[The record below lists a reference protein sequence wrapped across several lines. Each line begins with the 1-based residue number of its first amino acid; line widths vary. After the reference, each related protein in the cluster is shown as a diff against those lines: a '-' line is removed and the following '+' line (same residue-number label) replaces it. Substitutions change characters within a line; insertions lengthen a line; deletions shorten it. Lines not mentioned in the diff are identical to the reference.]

1 MNRCACF
8 FNTTIAII
16 LVLPHQFHHICG
28 SPPLP
33 QSSIAGNWVDLP
45 ARHKAALEV
54 FVLNFLRFPTW
65 QILNL
70 TEMQTL
76 NKNSDQTFQRSPLL
90 PDINIVESP
99 CVGRRNRQGPLGLAA
114 YKLLAATRTLG
125 QRNTTLEISRTSFG
139 QCQQELIGGDLQCG
153 FFAPGGRP
161 QLNSAVI

>member
-1 MNRCACF
+1 MLVIPTPLLPLFLCF
-8 FNTTIAII
+8 LTSSTISAD
-16 LVLPHQFHHICG
+16 LLLCHNHQLLAFGQICQPG
-28 SPPLP
+28 TW
-33 QSSIAGNWVDLP
+33 AV
-45 ARHKAALEV
+45 LEV

-76 NKNSDQTFQRSPLL
+76 NKNSDQTLQRSPLL

-114 YKLLAATRTLG
+114 YNLLAATRTLG
-125 QRNTTLEISRTSFG
+125 QRNTTLEFSGMSFG
-139 QCQQELIGGDLQCG
+139 QCQQELKGGDLQCG
-153 FFAPGGRP
+153 FFAPGGGP

>member
-8 FNTTIAII
+8 FNTTTAII

-33 QSSIAGNWVDLP
+33 QSVGQICQPGT
-45 ARHKAALEV
+45 RAALEV

-76 NKNSDQTFQRSPLL
+76 NKNSDQNLQRSPLL
-90 PDINIVESP
+90 SDINIVESP

-114 YKLLAATRTLG
+114 YKLLVATRTSG
-125 QRNTTLEISRTSFG
+125 QRNTTLCPRWSAPVK
-139 QCQQELIGGDLQCG
+139 QCCDLRNLWL
-153 FFAPGGRP
+153 F
-161 QLNSAVI
+161 S

>member
-1 MNRCACF
+1 MLVIPTPLLPLFLCF
-8 FNTTIAII
+8 LTSSTISAD
-16 LVLPHQFHHICG
+16 LLLCHNQKLLAVGQICQPG
-28 SPPLP
+28 T
-33 QSSIAGNWVDLP
+33 
-45 ARHKAALEV
+45 RAALEV

-76 NKNSDQTFQRSPLL
+76 KNSDQTFQRSPLL

-125 QRNTTLEISRTSFG
+125 QRNTTPEFPRMSFG

-153 FFAPGGRP
+153 FFAPGGWP